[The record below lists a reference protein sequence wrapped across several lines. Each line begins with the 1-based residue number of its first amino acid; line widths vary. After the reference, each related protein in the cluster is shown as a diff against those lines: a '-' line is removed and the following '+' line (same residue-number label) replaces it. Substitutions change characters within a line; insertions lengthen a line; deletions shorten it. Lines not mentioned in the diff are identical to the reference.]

1 MTSRIKTINTATVG
15 AAISCFC
22 AFLFQ
27 ISSANISCY
36 VISMETVVNGINQIC
51 KSNKNDLNA
60 KFRSQRSKI
69 NNSLEYSY
77 IRFAICN
84 ECYWCASFMSVKAK
98 LDGCP
103 SCLGNKVRL
112 IPVSIN

>member
-1 MTSRIKTINTATVG
+1 
-15 AAISCFC
+15 
-22 AFLFQ
+22 
-27 ISSANISCY
+27 
-36 VISMETVVNGINQIC
+36 METVVNGLNQIS

-60 KFRSQRSKI
+60 RVGLQRSKI
-69 NNSLEYSY
+69 NISLAYSH

>member
-1 MTSRIKTINTATVG
+1 
-15 AAISCFC
+15 
-22 AFLFQ
+22 
-27 ISSANISCY
+27 
-36 VISMETVVNGINQIC
+36 METVINGINQIS
-51 KSNKNDLNA
+51 KGNKNDLNA
-60 KFRSQRSKI
+60 RFGPQRSKI
-69 NNSLEYSY
+69 DISLEYTH

-84 ECYWCASFMSVKAK
+84 ECYWCASFVSVKAK